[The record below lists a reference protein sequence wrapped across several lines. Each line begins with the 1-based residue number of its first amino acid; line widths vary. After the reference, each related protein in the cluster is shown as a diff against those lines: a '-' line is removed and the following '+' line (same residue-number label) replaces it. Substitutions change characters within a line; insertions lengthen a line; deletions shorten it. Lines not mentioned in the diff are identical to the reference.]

1 MMDGFARRVWTVA
14 VVLALLTLGVFI
26 RGQLPNPL
34 DRVFARFDYTSSAP
48 EVGTV
53 EDTRAYVTPVFNGMS
68 TNASWMV
75 VDFRVTPEASIGFVR
90 GSITTADG
98 TEFTQSN
105 SWSNSCPVLY
115 PGRTVDCTFVFE
127 MPENKIDD
135 ATLKVLASWDH
146 MAPRVVVKLEKPL
159 VEGEIVREGVTV

>member
-1 MMDGFARRVWTVA
+1 MMDAMGRRVWTVA
-14 VVLALLTLGVFI
+14 AVLALLSLGVFL
-26 RGQLPNPL
+26 RGQLPNPV
-34 DRVFARFDYTSSAP
+34 DRVFAPFDYTSSAP
-48 EVGTV
+48 EIGTV
-53 EDTRAYVTPVFNGMS
+53 EDTRAYVTPVFNGMN
-68 TNASWMV
+68 TNASWVV

-90 GSITTADG
+90 GSITAADG

-127 MPENKIDD
+127 MPQDKIDN
-135 ATLKVLASWDH
+135 ATLRVLASWDH
-146 MAPRVVVKLEKPL
+146 MAPRVAIKLDKPL

>member
-1 MMDGFARRVWTVA
+1 MIRRPPRSTHC
-14 VVLALLTLGVFI
+14 I
-26 RGQLPNPL
+26 
-34 DRVFARFDYTSSAP
+34 SSA
-48 EVGTV
+48 
-53 EDTRAYVTPVFNGMS
+53 
-68 TNASWMV
+68 ASDV
-75 VDFRVTPEASIGFVR
+75 YKRQ
-90 GSITTADG
+90 ADG

-127 MPENKIDD
+127 MPQDKIDN
-135 ATLKVLASWDH
+135 ATLRVLASWDH